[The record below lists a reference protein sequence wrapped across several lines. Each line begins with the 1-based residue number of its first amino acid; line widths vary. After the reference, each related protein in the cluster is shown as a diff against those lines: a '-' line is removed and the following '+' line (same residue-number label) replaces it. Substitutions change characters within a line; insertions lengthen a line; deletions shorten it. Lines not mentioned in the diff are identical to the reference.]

1 MLKATLCY
9 YSDAFIL
16 VKRTITV
23 PNTAANGAAAINT
36 NKKVIVKNWASF
48 TDCIS
53 EIDNTQ
59 LDNAKDN
66 DAVVPICNL
75 IEYSNNYSKT
85 SGILWQ

>member
-59 LDNAKDN
+59 LYNAKDN